1 MSRRARVRGIE
12 IAYDVAGE
20 EGGEPV
26 LMLHGFPFNRSMWRA
41 QVEALGESCRVVVP
55 DLRGHGESEVVEGA
69 ATMEESARDVAS
81 LLDELKVESVSVVG
95 LSMGGY
101 VALAF
106 YRLFPER
113 VRALVLADTRSQAD
127 TDEARRAREETA
139 RRALEEGMGPIADT
153 MLPKLLAPAT
163 LEREPEVVARVREM
177 ILKTKPEGAAA
188 ALRGMAVRRDQT
200 DLLAEMSVPVLVLV
214 GGEDAITPP
223 SDAEAMSRRIEGSR
237 LEIIEGAGHVSNVER
252 PGQFNRALLNF
263 LGGVRT
269 GGRGGAA

>member
-20 EGGEPV
+20 EGGAAVV
-26 LMLHGFPFNRSMWRA
+26 LIHGFPFNRSMWRE
-41 QVEALGESCRVVVP
+41 QVEALRDRHRVVTL
-55 DLRGHGESEVVEGA
+55 DLRGHGESEVVAGA
-69 ATMEESARDVAS
+69 ATMEEAAQDIAS
-81 LLDELKVESVSVVG
+81 LLDELNIKSASVAG

-106 YRLFPER
+106 YRMFPER
-113 VRALVLADTRSQAD
+113 VRSLVLADTRAQGD
-127 TDEARRAREETA
+127 TEEARRAREETA
-139 RRALEEGMGPIADT
+139 ARALKEGMGVIADS

-163 LEREPEVVARVREM
+163 HENAPEVVARVREM

-200 DLLAEMSVPVLVLV
+200 ELLKEIRVPALILV

-223 SDAEAMSRRIEGSR
+223 ADSRAMQEKIEGSR
-237 LEIIEGAGHVSNVER
+237 LEVIEGAGHVSNLER
-252 PGQFNRALLNF
+252 PGEFNRALVSF
-263 LGGVRT
+263 LGGLP
-269 GGRGGAA
+269 GGGAA